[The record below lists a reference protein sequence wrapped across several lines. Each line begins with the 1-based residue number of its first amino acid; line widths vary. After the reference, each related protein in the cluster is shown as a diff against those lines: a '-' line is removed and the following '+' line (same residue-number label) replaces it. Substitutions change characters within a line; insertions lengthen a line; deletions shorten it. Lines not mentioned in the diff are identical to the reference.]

1 MLGDANGTT
10 TNKWRKAYSSALFEG
25 ILTNLAFEALEKIRL
40 PFGVKDELRKLEAT
54 AATTEA
60 ALIDAEE
67 KAKKVRIFFSSS
79 NQLVLRVKMDNK
91 IKQFREMLD
100 DMKGNRVFL
109 RLNARNEEIA
119 RLPSTLGG
127 REIRCFL
134 IDDSKKEKLYLLL
147 DNNIETEKMMSIVPL
162 VGMGGIGKTTLAQF
176 LLNNEL
182 V

>member
-1 MLGDANGTT
+1 M
-10 TNKWRKAYSSALFEG
+10 
-25 ILTNLAFEALEKIRL
+25 AFEALEKSRL
-40 PFGVKDELRKLEAT
+40 PFGVKDELQKLEAT

-91 IKQFREMLD
+91 IKQFTEMLD
-100 DMKGNRVFL
+100 DMKSNRVLF
-109 RLNARNEEIA
+109 RLNVRNAETARVS
-119 RLPSTLGG
+119 STLGG
-127 REIRCFL
+127 REICSFL
-134 IDDSKKEKLYLLL
+134 IDDNKKEKLDLLL
-147 DNNIETEKMMSIVPL
+147 DNNIETEKRMSIVPL

-176 LLNNEL
+176 LLNDEL